1 MKGLKEK
8 KENRVKREK
17 AVETNHRKP
26 IKG

>member
-8 KENRVKREK
+8 KENRVKKEK
-17 AVETNHRKP
+17 AVETNHRKA